1 MFNAVVLVTTAIMQ
15 AHGHVNRPVINMLLG
30 GLIKLAAV
38 ALLTGNPAI
47 GIAGT
52 PIGTLLSYLCI
63 CFLNIFSIRSL
74 IEQSPAIV
82 KNLIKPFCAAAIMG
96 ILVYASWLGLTAIG
110 MTSRVIL
117 CGVPICVG
125 VAVYVVAVLMLKV
138 ITREDCLLLPK
149 GEKIAKLLR
158 L

>member
-1 MFNAVVLVTTAIMQ
+1 M
-15 AHGHVNRPVINMLLG
+15 
-30 GLIKLAAV
+30 
-38 ALLTGNPAI
+38 
-47 GIAGT
+47 
-52 PIGTLLSYLCI
+52 
-63 CFLNIFSIRSL
+63 
-74 IEQSPAIV
+74 
-82 KNLIKPFCAAAIMG
+82 
-96 ILVYASWLGLTAIG
+96 GLTAIG

-117 CGVPICVG
+117 CGVPICAG